1 LGVDYENDL
10 QEGGWLMK
18 TTLHTQFAPAERA
31 SQDSLNASIKQFDQ
45 DEHCRALVDAV
56 PIILLVLNQQR
67 QVVFFNK
74 VLRKNFEA
82 DDKSV
87 IFGQRPGELLGCL
100 HADETSGGCGTTEFC
115 RTCGAANAILSSL
128 QGKNDV
134 QVCRIL
140 LKNGEALD
148 LRVWATPYKS
158 IDQTYSIFSIVDISH
173 EQRRR
178 VLERIFF
185 HDVLNTAG
193 GLRGF
198 TELMMEAKPDELDDL
213 RDTVYEISEELIDE
227 IQAQRDLATAE
238 SGELQIKISPV
249 RALELLEDL
258 KALYSNH
265 EVSKGIQIEMENVED
280 LEILTDRVQLRRV
293 LGNMIKNALEASK
306 PGEKV
311 ELGGELIVEGYRFW
325 VRNQGWIP
333 RDIQLQLFQRSFS
346 TKGGNRGL
354 GTYSIKLLGEK
365 FLGGKV
371 DFDSSP
377 EEGTVFRFLLPIENK
392 ER

>member
-1 LGVDYENDL
+1 
-10 QEGGWLMK
+10 M
-18 TTLHTQFAPAERA
+18 
-31 SQDSLNASIKQFDQ
+31 
-45 DEHCRALVDAV
+45 
-56 PIILLVLNQQR
+56 
-67 QVVFFNK
+67 
-74 VLRKNFEA
+74 
-82 DDKSV
+82 
-87 IFGQRPGELLGCL
+87 
-100 HADETSGGCGTTEFC
+100 
-115 RTCGAANAILSSL
+115 
-128 QGKNDV
+128 
-134 QVCRIL
+134 
-140 LKNGEALD
+140 
-148 LRVWATPYKS
+148 
-158 IDQTYSIFSIVDISH
+158 
-173 EQRRR
+173 
-178 VLERIFF
+178 ERIFF

>member
-1 LGVDYENDL
+1 
-10 QEGGWLMK
+10 MK

-148 LRVWATPYKS
+148 LRVWAKPYKS

>member
-1 LGVDYENDL
+1 
-10 QEGGWLMK
+10 MK